1 MRQRL
6 LKKVWTGQFLVTV
19 LAVLIL
25 LLGACLLESLVIG
38 MDSHHGT
45 SPGYCASLVV
55 LTTILLTLLGL
66 TAVGGPLAEPARSV
80 YAVSLVRLD
89 PPRKSP
95 SFS

>member
-6 LKKVWTGQFLVTV
+6 LKKVWTGQVLVTV

-25 LLGACLLESLVIG
+25 LLGLCLLESLVIG
-38 MDSHHGT
+38 MDSHHGA
-45 SPGYCASLVV
+45 SPGYCASLVM

-66 TAVGGPLAEPARSV
+66 AAVGCLLPDPARPV

-89 PPRKSP
+89 PPPKST
-95 SFS
+95 SFF